1 VTNTISLLGALDFRF
16 PSLGFVSY
24 FVFRISSRR
33 ESKSPRRSTGR
44 VGDPSYGRQ
53 FSDIALARRGPRNT
67 KSRRAGLSK
76 TRSAER
82 AEPPRNR
89 HCCTLDS
96 TAGVASFLGT
106 RFTTHRT
113 TGYDR
118 RGKRPSP
125 RRTDCATGS
134 SACLPKRGLAIGGG
148 SHTPRFPHVSA
159 TTSLPTRMAQ

>member
-1 VTNTISLLGALDFRF
+1 MGLRPVLNSSQDNPDFR
-16 PSLGFVSY
+16 SLEDLGSLC
-24 FVFRISSRR
+24 SSPTRR
-33 ESKSPRRSTGR
+33 KFLSCAGR
-44 VGDPSYGRQ
+44 VGDPSYGRR